1 MNEWYCPECNMKNP
15 GSLKT
20 CSSCG
25 YKKAADVLAANQIQI
40 QSGNV
45 TFAIMKIRQKQIN
58 VSNVVLQSILR
69 KKKRRSPPH

>member
-25 YKKAADVLAANQIQI
+25 YKKAADVVQIRYKFK
-40 QSGNV
+40 V
-45 TFAIMKIRQKQIN
+45 EM
-58 VSNVVLQSILR
+58 
-69 KKKRRSPPH
+69 